1 MSATKTAIILKD
13 SKDWPKWFAVTM
25 SAAKEHDL
33 VLYVDP
39 YKLKRDLAV
48 LEQLIR
54 PTVASIRP
62 HPTAGTNVS
71 SQTAGATPLGSQDS
85 PIIRESSTTRAT
97 ETQYKDLNE
106 SERAQLHLET
116 QIYLY
121 KLKSYKE
128 YIKAM
133 GRL

>member
-25 SAAKEHDL
+25 SSAQEHGL
-33 VLYVDP
+33 VPYINP
-39 YKLKRDLAV
+39 YKRIRDLAV
-48 LEQLIR
+48 LEEPIR

-71 SQTAGATPLGSQDS
+71 SQIASATPSGSQDS

-106 SERAQLHLET
+106 SE
-116 QIYLY
+116 
-121 KLKSYKE
+121 
-128 YIKAM
+128 
-133 GRL
+133 